1 MSKDIVGEALSY
13 TKDGFVGEWMKW
25 LLLIIC
31 TLIQGITFN
40 IVPLATGYMYR
51 IYSGAKP
58 APEINQWGKLFVDGW
73 KINIVMILYAIPAI
87 IIALIFG
94 VLAFVPEF
102 FAPVTTGQAPNMVA
116 LAGVFVGLGITMVVI
131 LVLFLFAYMGVVR
144 LGKTDKIGEAFNFH
158 AINET
163 VSNGVGW
170 LGYIGY
176 YILLWLI
183 AVIFVVIMMI
193 LAIIPLVGWFL
204 MFVIAP
210 LWAVFTARYMVNIY
224 EAGE

>member
-1 MSKDIVGEALSY
+1 M
-13 TKDGFVGEWMKW
+13 
-25 LLLIIC
+25 
-31 TLIQGITFN
+31 QGITLN
-40 IVPLATGYMYR
+40 IVPLATGYIFR
-51 IYSGAKP
+51 IYSGEKP

-94 VLAFVPEF
+94 VFAFIPALF
-102 FAPVTTGQAPNMVA
+102 GPVATGQTPNVMA
-116 LAGVFVGLGITMVVI
+116 FAGVLFGLAITFVVI

-144 LGKTDKIGEAFNFH
+144 LGKTGKIGEAFNFH

-163 VSNGVGW
+163 ISKGVGW

-183 AVIFVVIMMI
+183 AIIFIVILMI
-193 LAIIPLVGWFL
+193 LAIIPLIGWLL
-204 MFVIAP
+204 MFVITP
-210 LWAVFTARYMVNIY
+210 LWAVFMARYMVNIY